1 MMVSCTLRWKKNI
14 LYQKGLL
21 FISVNWA
28 SVLPMI
34 AKIKGVK
41 SKSLNNIACFYSAPA
56 RAVLTAGHWTGITE
70 QKQEKA
76 PIRWTSKLACL
87 VITRHERPSTNR
99 FERQLPQSFWGR
111 ERGESKKE
119 KGWRTDCR
127 CGHSGVTNG
136 SLSISAIQ
144 HCCAIISFG
153 KVYYSAIDQHIFR
166 APWMYSGCH
175 TGNAR
180 KLSNSLFDG
189 LTWLLFSFS
198 PFPQLHPVYARSHII

>member
-1 MMVSCTLRWKKNI
+1 MYFEVKKNI

-76 PIRWTSKLACL
+76 LIQWTSKLACL

-144 HCCAIISFG
+144 HCCAMNLFWQGILFCQRPTHFQG
-153 KVYYSAIDQHIFR
+153 TVDVFR
-166 APWMYSGCH
+166 MSH
-175 TGNAR
+175 R
-180 KLSNSLFDG
+180 KCKEIKQQLIW
-189 LTWLLFSFS
+189 WLNLAA
-198 PFPQLHPVYARSHII
+198 V